1 MLKKT
6 ITYVDYNNIER
17 TEDFYFNLS
26 KAEITNL
33 QLGTTGG
40 LSTMI
45 EKIMSTQDIP
55 KIMETFQNI
64 ILQSYGVK
72 SDDGRRF
79 MKSPELS
86 KEFEQTEAYTELYM
100 TLMLDEAEAANF
112 IQGIIPK
119 NLSEDIDARLNKNKQ
134 NKGNATVTNIEDRSL
149 QTP

>member
-79 MKSPELS
+79 IKSPEL
-86 KEFEQTEAYTELYM
+86 
-100 TLMLDEAEAANF
+100 
-112 IQGIIPK
+112 
-119 NLSEDIDARLNKNKQ
+119 
-134 NKGNATVTNIEDRSL
+134 DRKSVV
-149 QTP
+149 